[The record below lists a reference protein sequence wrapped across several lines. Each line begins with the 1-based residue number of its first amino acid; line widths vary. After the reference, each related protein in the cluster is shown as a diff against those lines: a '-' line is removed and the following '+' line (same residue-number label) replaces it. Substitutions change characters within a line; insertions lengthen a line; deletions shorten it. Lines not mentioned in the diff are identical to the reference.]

1 MPRPPPTPGMTTNLL
16 GPSSVHVPGAPLT
29 YPRLPYVF
37 RSSLTFP
44 TPLPRPFLPSSRVFP
59 SLPFRLIILVL
70 LVHPCTST
78 FLSTVSRALPSR
90 ERERERERERGGR
103 ERERENF
110 RPHSRYSGK
119 ISSHSLLALLII
131 RAVRRHPYRSLFA
144 SRVVVCYLH
153 THTRAH
159 SHAHAYTLLVICI
172 NRHYVVKRS
181 PMCDKLSRL
190 SLIGVN
196 PVGRSLA
203 LVLLLAH
210 R

>member
-1 MPRPPPTPGMTTNLL
+1 VHHQLPVSSPLSPLSVSPVPAMPRPPPTPGMTTNLL

-90 ERERERERERGGR
+90 ERERERERGGGR
-103 ERERENF
+103 KRERTF
-110 RPHSRYSGK
+110 VPT
-119 ISSHSLLALLII
+119 LVI
-131 RAVRRHPYRSLFA
+131 RARSRRIRCSHCSLFA
-144 SRVVVCYLH
+144 PFAGIRIVRYSRHVSSFVTC
-153 THTRAH
+153 TRTRAH
-159 SHAHAYTLLVICI
+159 TRTRTRTRCSLSALIVIMSSNVARCATSYLGC
-172 NRHYVVKRS
+172 H
-181 PMCDKLSRL
+181 
-190 SLIGVN
+190 
-196 PVGRSLA
+196 
-203 LVLLLAH
+203 
-210 R
+210 